1 MNKVLF
7 SIVTVCYNCESSI
20 EKTMKSVLGQE
31 FKDYEYIIVDGASK
45 DKTVDVIKRYL
56 PQFEGRMRYV
66 SEPDKGIYD
75 AFTKGVNMMLEYGYS
90 KKDVV
95 LNFSKTVAKNSIVSS
110 LWCAVYAPYFVIK
123 VLCVL
128 DWFFI
133 SIPRF
138 VKYDILRMNLFYLQ
152 IRYLFLYR
160 LLDYFL

>member
-75 AFTKGVNMMLEYGYS
+75 AFYQK
-90 KKDVV
+90 V
-95 LNFSKTVAKNSIVSS
+95 LIWLQVLMFGLSIVMTI
-110 LWCAVYAPYFVIK
+110 LNL
-123 VLCVL
+123 VL
-128 DWFFI
+128 
-133 SIPRF
+133 
-138 VKYDILRMNLFYLQ
+138 
-152 IRYLFLYR
+152 
-160 LLDYFL
+160 